1 MEIGRILLD
10 GEWVDPYVLYDVE
23 HAVIFEIVDGQ
34 YRIEKLT
41 GEADV
46 QESGDK

>member
-1 MEIGRILLD
+1 MIGRILLE
-10 GEWVDPYVLYDVE
+10 GEEVEPYVLFHVE

-41 GEADV
+41 GDANV
-46 QESGDK
+46 QERGEK